1 MDNKDNETIG
11 LKSIIV
17 RYMHHW
23 KLFLLAGI
31 ISLIP
36 AILYLALYP
45 RTYEFM
51 ARFQV
56 QEDAG
61 ITSAG
66 FGLGEAAGIMKSFGL
81 GGGSAGSINID
92 DEISIISS
100 NRIMRQMILEL
111 GLNVEYTKPW
121 SFYKMYNEAP
131 LKLTMDSAAMSQLD
145 DEYRFTVAVAN
156 GKVDIKVKN
165 KLGKDK
171 AGFTCPSLPAHI
183 AFDGREF
190 TLAPDHDG
198 SIRQN
203 FKLKI
208 KCLPPSWVAESF
220 ADDFTIE
227 DVSKI
232 SNVIELGCTDHVRER
247 GKDMLNTLM
256 RKYNEDAA
264 DFKQTVDNQVLTFVD
279 NRINGIVAELRN
291 VEWQIEKYKTKNQL
305 TLLESDV
312 LFYTEQM
319 KELQIKLIEVEAE
332 SRLIKMMDNYAKDPA
347 NKYNVLPSLL
357 SITDGEKGG
366 AIALYNEA
374 IVERSRL
381 LKNSSE
387 NNPTFRN
394 VNAQVDKLREGVYLM
409 ISNAEQSCTETLADL
424 RSKETYLLDK
434 MKSVPA
440 QEREY
445 LEFKRQQEILQG
457 VYLVLLQKREETVL
471 SLGQAKDHARI
482 IDPAYI
488 MPKPVG
494 PRILFAAIGI
504 LLLTL
509 LLPVGYLLAKDLLRS
524 IIKEYRQTS

>member
-17 RYMHHW
+17 RYMHQW
-23 KLFLLAGI
+23 KLFLLALI
-31 ISLIP
+31 ISFIP

-56 QEDAG
+56 QEDPG
-61 ITSAG
+61 ISTAG
-66 FGLGEAAGIMKSFGL
+66 FGLGEAAGLMKSFGL
-81 GGGSAGSINID
+81 GGGSTGSVNID

-111 GLNVEYTKPW
+111 GLNVEYTKPY

-131 LKLTMDSAAMSQLD
+131 LKLTMDSVAMSQLD
-145 DEYRFTVAVAN
+145 DEYRFTVSVSN
-156 GKVDIKVKN
+156 EKINVTVKN
-165 KLGKDK
+165 RLGKDK
-171 AGFTCPSLPAHI
+171 AKFTCASLPANI

-190 TLAPDHDG
+190 TIDLDNAG
-198 SIRQN
+198 SIKQD

-208 KCLPPSWVAESF
+208 KCLPASWVAESF
-220 ADDFTIE
+220 ASDFAIE

-247 GKDMLNTLM
+247 GKAMLNILIQ
-256 RKYNEDAA
+256 KYNEDAA
-264 DFKQTVDNQVLTFVD
+264 SFKQTVDNQILTFVD
-279 NRINGIVAELRN
+279 NRINGIVSELQN

-332 SRLIKMMDNYAKDPA
+332 SRLIKMMDNYVKDPE
-347 NKYNVLPSLL
+347 NKYNVVPSLL

-366 AIALYNEA
+366 AISLYNEA

-387 NNPTFRN
+387 NNPTFKN
-394 VNAQVDKLREGVYLM
+394 VNSQVDKLREGVYMM
-409 ISNAEQSCTETLADL
+409 ISNAEKSCTETLADL
-424 RSKETYLLDK
+424 RSKESYLLDK
-434 MKSVPA
+434 MRSVPA

-445 LEFKRQQEILQG
+445 MDFKRQQEILQG
-457 VYLVLLQKREETVL
+457 VYVVLLQKREETVL
-471 SLGQAKDHARI
+471 SLGQEKDHARV

-494 PRILFAAIGI
+494 PRMLFAAIGMMV
-504 LLLTL
+504 LTL
-509 LLPVGYLLAKDLLRS
+509 LLPIGFIFTKNILKS
-524 IIKEYRQTS
+524 IFEEYKQTK